1 MGMTIA
7 KKNMLLLACLLMIVW
22 LVTGAF
28 VHVGQPADKQKPSTE
43 PGAATSSMSAD
54 GIDFDLVEAASVMHI
69 SQASQEPFRFQYS
82 KSGTLVP
89 AVYATLL
96 AVVII
101 CLKLFQAVNLPF
113 NFNRIP
119 VYIHDQ
125 DGMK

>member
-1 MGMTIA
+1 MTIV

-22 LVTGAF
+22 LVAGAF
-28 VHVGQPADKQKPSTE
+28 IHAGGQTADKQKSSAE
-43 PGAATSSMSAD
+43 PGAATSSMNAD
-54 GIDFDLVEAASVMHI
+54 GIDVDLIEAASAMHI
-69 SQASQEPFRFQYS
+69 GQASQEPFRFQYS
-82 KSGTLVP
+82 RSGIQIP